1 MDTNDFLGSVAQED
15 VQFTTR
21 IIKTSQVGDNYWKAM
36 IFVES
41 DRFVSAEDTGWT
53 PVPGSTTCKALT
65 VTANDYTEY
74 TTGV

>member
-36 IFVES
+36 IFV
-41 DRFVSAEDTGWT
+41 
-53 PVPGSTTCKALT
+53 
-65 VTANDYTEY
+65 
-74 TTGV
+74 